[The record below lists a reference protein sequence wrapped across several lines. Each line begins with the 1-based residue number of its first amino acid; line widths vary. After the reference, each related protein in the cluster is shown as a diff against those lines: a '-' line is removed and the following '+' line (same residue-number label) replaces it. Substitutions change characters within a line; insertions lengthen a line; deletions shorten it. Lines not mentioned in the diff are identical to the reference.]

1 MATVEAPSQQISELK
16 AKQVS
21 GTLTQEEAALLKEL
35 EQQFS
40 ETREQASAEELQ
52 QITEAAADTTSKLVS
67 SPDIG
72 FFAPV
77 SGALGL
83 AAAGGGGG
91 GGGTVAATLGSSFS
105 GQLVN
110 GYIKDA
116 RVFQDNN
123 GNGLFDVGEPTGTT
137 DTSGRFALDGF
148 VSGGGEIVAQPTWTR
163 STGET
168 VTATDQT
175 TGAPVST
182 VFKAP
187 AGSSV
192 VSPLST
198 LVSAGATQEQITQA
212 FGLDNSIDLMSFD
225 PIAAANAPG
234 ASAAEIQAAL
244 NIKAASTSVSN
255 ILDVASESLS
265 SAGVSAANAS
275 QAAANVITSK
285 LTTPGFSLANAT
297 IVEDTLVS
305 IFNDSGAT
313 IDPDVAASL
322 GSSLGAKIATANAAT
337 FTAANSGDGDALQ
350 QIYKAA
356 KTAQVGLAA
365 SATAVIE
372 ADDASA
378 ALSDLDQFDVD
389 TEIASASVPNN
400 SAFGGLD
407 FELEASEYQ
416 IEFFQGASGSLLTDP
431 TDASNSVLKFVRTP
445 ESKFYSGASLGYLT
459 GSTVG
464 EIPIN
469 ADADETTINARI
481 WSPSDGI
488 VARMEIVD
496 TSAVSA
502 QNMYFNVHAETT
514 LSSGWNDVVFD
525 FASPVV
531 RYVDEAN
538 GSVATPIAAEA
549 TYDQFNLFIDWNNG
563 KNFDGDEV
571 GAEITEDV
579 TYYVDNVIMGFGEP
593 VYYQGG
599 SSADNEEPNS
609 SNEPTSAPSS
619 PELTAT
625 E

>member
-1 MATVEAPSQQISELK
+1 MATVEALSKQINELK
-16 AKQVS
+16 AKQVA

-35 EQQFS
+35 EQQFA
-40 ETREQASAEELQ
+40 EMREQASAEELQ
-52 QITEAAADTTSKLVS
+52 QITEAAADTANGLVS
-67 SPDIG
+67 SPNIG

-77 SGALGL
+77 AGALGL

-91 GGGTVAATLGSSFS
+91 GGGAVAATLGNSFS

-123 GNGLFDVGEPTGTT
+123 GNGLFDAGEPTGTT
-137 DTSGRFALDGF
+137 DSSGRFALDGF
-148 VSGGGEIVAQPTWTR
+148 ISGGGEIVAQPTWTN
-163 STGET
+163 SAGET

-175 TGAPVST
+175 TGATVTT

-198 LVSAGATQEQITQA
+198 LVSAGATQDQIKQA
-212 FGLDNSIDLMSFD
+212 FGLDDSIDLMSFD
-225 PIAAANAPG
+225 PIAAATAPG
-234 ASAAEIQAAL
+234 ASAAEVEAAL

-275 QAAANVITSK
+275 QTAANVITSK
-285 LTTPGFSLANAT
+285 LTTPGFSLADAS

-322 GSSLGAKIATANAAT
+322 SSSMGSKIA
-337 FTAANSGDGDALQ
+337 AANIATYRAAFSGDSDALE

-365 SATAVIE
+365 SATAVLE
-372 ADDASA
+372 ADDPNA
-378 ALSDLDQFDVD
+378 ALSDLDEFDVD
-389 TEIASASVPNN
+389 AEIASASVPNN
-400 SAFGGLD
+400 NAFGGLD

-416 IEFFQGASGSLLTDP
+416 IEFFEGASGSLLTDP
-431 TDASNSVLKFVRTP
+431 TDATNFVLTFVRTP

-469 ADADETTINARI
+469 ADAGETTINARI

-496 TSAVSA
+496 TSAVSE
-502 QNMYFNVHAETT
+502 QNLYFNVHAEAT

-538 GSVATPIAAEA
+538 GELATPIAAEA
-549 TYDQFNLFIDWNNG
+549 TYDQLNLFIDWNNG
-563 KNFDGDEV
+563 KDFAGNEV
-571 GAEITEDV
+571 GAEIAEDV

-593 VYYQGG
+593 EYYAGG
-599 SSADNEEPNS
+599 ANTDTEAPTEEG
-609 SNEPTSAPSS
+609 EVAV
-619 PELTAT
+619 
-625 E
+625 